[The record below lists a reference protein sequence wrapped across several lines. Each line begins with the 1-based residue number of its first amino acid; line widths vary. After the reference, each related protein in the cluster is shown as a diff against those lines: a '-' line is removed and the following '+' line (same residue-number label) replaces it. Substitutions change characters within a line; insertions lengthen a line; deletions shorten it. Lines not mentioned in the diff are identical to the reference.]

1 MPRNAFVAIPARTWT
16 QITAGDVSAIRAQIV
31 RGRAVYL
38 QATVGEVAP
47 TSDDGAIAVQAGAIL
62 AANLLLA
69 EIWPG
74 VAGATRVYAYADN
87 DGGAT
92 ISVSHA

>member
-1 MPRNAFVAIPARTWT
+1 MPRNAFVTIPPGAWT
-16 QITAGDVSAIRAQIV
+16 QITSGDVSALRAQIV
-31 RGRAVYL
+31 RGREVYL
-38 QATVGEVAP
+38 QATVGAVAP
-47 TSDDGAIAVQAGAIL
+47 TSEGGSISLRAGTIL

-74 VAGATRVYAYADN
+74 VAGATRVYAYVDSV
-87 DGGAT
+87 DGAI